1 MRELFAV
8 ACRAFPPGH
17 RARRSDE
24 VVDTALLAAEGSL
37 WGGAREAV
45 SLVAAGM
52 HQRLRAEAAR
62 SWRHGASLLA
72 GVLGV
77 VNLAVAVAGLT
88 SGFGTYSGPS
98 VLLWG
103 VRYGRLSVPFIIDAW
118 WIAFTIAAAGV
129 VLGLVLGRQS
139 LAVSSALAN
148 LGLVVYDAFLVNG
161 FAYDG
166 KGHFD
171 VFTTA
176 WTASFPGGRQWLA
189 TAIVLAL
196 ATIASR
202 PRRLPLTWLPL
213 ALLVVGLLVLACRET
228 RGSFFFLRWPLL
240 VLVLLAVSFGALAPR
255 LAVLAL
261 GVSVAA
267 IPSAV
272 AYLTTSSAQSASSGR
287 ITSLHHG
294 PVMVGI
300 VATVLALGVL
310 LPLAQLTHRRPT

>member
-1 MRELFAV
+1 MRRDPTPDVLRPCGAARRPAARLRDHQARGEALRGGRSAQHGHPLRRARPSGRVRSRRGRGGGEGRGTRPTLVHADARGARGTRGGGEASAARGPRGRGESREGGRLMRELFAV

-103 VRYGRLSVPFIIDAW
+103 VRYGRLSVPFIIDA
-118 WIAFTIAAAGV
+118 
-129 VLGLVLGRQS
+129 
-139 LAVSSALAN
+139 
-148 LGLVVYDAFLVNG
+148 
-161 FAYDG
+161 
-166 KGHFD
+166 
-171 VFTTA
+171 
-176 WTASFPGGRQWLA
+176 
-189 TAIVLAL
+189 
-196 ATIASR
+196 
-202 PRRLPLTWLPL
+202 
-213 ALLVVGLLVLACRET
+213 
-228 RGSFFFLRWPLL
+228 
-240 VLVLLAVSFGALAPR
+240 
-255 LAVLAL
+255 
-261 GVSVAA
+261 
-267 IPSAV
+267 
-272 AYLTTSSAQSASSGR
+272 
-287 ITSLHHG
+287 
-294 PVMVGI
+294 
-300 VATVLALGVL
+300 
-310 LPLAQLTHRRPT
+310 